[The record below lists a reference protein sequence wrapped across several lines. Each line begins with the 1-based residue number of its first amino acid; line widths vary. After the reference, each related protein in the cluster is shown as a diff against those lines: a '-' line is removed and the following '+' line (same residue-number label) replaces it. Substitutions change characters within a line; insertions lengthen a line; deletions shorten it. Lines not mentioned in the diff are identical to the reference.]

1 MKFSQTT
8 IAKFKIQAGKTE
20 HIEFD
25 ENMPGFGLRIR
36 VGDKGEHRT
45 FIAQYKIG
53 DKHRRVTLGD
63 VRKVVLKDAQER
75 ARKIFGSVA
84 DGRDPANEKEERR
97 AAASH
102 TLAAVITR
110 YLEARASDLKAR
122 SLVEIKRHLEK
133 NWHTLH
139 NLAITSIG
147 RAHVAATLSTM

>member
-1 MKFSQTT
+1 
-8 IAKFKIQAGKTE
+8 
-20 HIEFD
+20 
-25 ENMPGFGLRIR
+25 
-36 VGDKGEHRT
+36 RT

-147 RAHVAATLSTM
+147 RAHVAATLSTMAKNQGPATANYARAALSAMFRWAIGEGLCDNNPVTGTTAKIK